1 MAISSNTL
9 FHFTEKFDT
18 LTEILNSGGFWARY
32 CKEYGWVRNFAVP
45 IACFCDI
52 PLTQISEHILTFGN
66 YGIGLSQE
74 WRENNNRICP
84 VFYLTENSP
93 SKSILNT
100 LRRFSLK
107 NSHLP
112 KEVEEANYRFFSL
125 IKRYKGEGKNNKS
138 KILYNEKEWRYIPDI
153 PYKDSIIWRHKY
165 NNDNEYDAKINESH
179 IKTKGQL
186 ATFTTNDIKYLIIK
200 TEEERIE
207 LIKKIDSIYSSKC
220 PQDDLSLLKS
230 KILTC
235 NQIKEDF

>member
-1 MAISSNTL
+1 MTFINFCVIFIVIIVFMPPNNTV
-9 FHFTEKFDT
+9 F
-18 LTEILNSGGFWARY
+18 I
-32 CKEYGWVRNFAVP
+32 RN
-45 IACFCDI
+45 I
-52 PLTQISEHILTFGN
+52 TQISEHILTFGN

-153 PYKDSIIWRHKY
+153 P
-165 NNDNEYDAKINESH
+165 
-179 IKTKGQL
+179 
-186 ATFTTNDIKYLIIK
+186 
-200 TEEERIE
+200 
-207 LIKKIDSIYSSKC
+207 
-220 PQDDLSLLKS
+220 
-230 KILTC
+230 
-235 NQIKEDF
+235 